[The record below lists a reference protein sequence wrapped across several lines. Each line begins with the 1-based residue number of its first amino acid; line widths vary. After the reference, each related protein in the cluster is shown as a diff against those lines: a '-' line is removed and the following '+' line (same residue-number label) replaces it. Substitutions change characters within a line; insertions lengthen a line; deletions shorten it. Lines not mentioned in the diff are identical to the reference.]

1 MKAVQLNEGVG
12 IALSNLR
19 VNKLRT
25 FLTLLGNIVG
35 VMSVIAVVSLL
46 DGIDHYARQKV
57 LEEGSGVFSIERVN
71 GLQFITDVDAFLDSL
86 YNPKLTLKDVDYL
99 REHVPSAA
107 AVGAKQSTRTLVQ
120 WREERLEDIEVE
132 GRTEVYPAI
141 EDISLKEGRHLARL
155 DVERSRPVCVL
166 GYEIA
171 QKLFG
176 KDRDPVGRKIKIAD
190 RRYTVIGVLAKRGT
204 VLGSSRD
211 RFIIIPVTTWQKV
224 FSAHQSVEIRIKAKD
239 VNDVALAI
247 DEASVALRIRHRLHP
262 AQDNDFAVVTSEIL
276 LELWQKIQGYIRNVL
291 VATVSIS
298 LIVGGIVLMNVMLVS
313 VTDRT
318 REIGVRKALGATRT
332 NILWQFLV
340 EAVTLSVV
348 GGILGTLIGFILAL
362 LVSVL
367 TPIPASIQM
376 QAVGLGI
383 GVTLVLGILFG
394 TIPAHKASQLD
405 PVEALRHE

>member
-1 MKAVQLNEGVG
+1 MKAVQLSEGVG

-19 VNKLRT
+19 ANKLRT

-35 VMSVIAVVSLL
+35 VMSVITVVSLL
-46 DGIDHYARQKV
+46 DGIDLYARQKV

-71 GLQFITDVDAFLDSL
+71 GLQFITDVDAFMDSL
-86 YNPKLTLKDVDYL
+86 YNPKLTLADVDYL
-99 REHVPSAA
+99 REHAPSAL
-107 AVGAKQSTRTLVQ
+107 AVGAKQSITTLVR
-120 WREERLEDIEVE
+120 WHDERLEDIEVD

-141 EDISLKEGRHLARL
+141 EDVPLASGRHLAQL
-155 DVERSRPVCVL
+155 DVERSKAVCVL
-166 GYEIA
+166 GFEIA

-176 KDRDPVGRKIKIAD
+176 ENRDPVGQRIKIGD
-190 RRYTVIGVLAKRGT
+190 RRYTVIGTLAKRGT

-211 RFIIIPVTTWQKV
+211 RFVIIPLSTWQKQ
-224 FSAHQSVEIRIKAKD
+224 FAAHESVEIRIKAKD
-239 VNDVALAI
+239 VNEVDRVI
-247 DEASVALRIRHRLHP
+247 DEASMALRIRHRLHP
-262 AQDNDFAVVTSEIL
+262 GDENDFAIVTSEIL
-276 LELWQKIQGYIRNVL
+276 LELWKKIQGYIRNVL

-318 REIGVRKALGATRT
+318 REIGVRKALGATRN

-348 GGILGTLIGFILAL
+348 GGIMGTLLGFILAL
-362 LVSVL
+362 VVSAL
-367 TPIPASIQM
+367 SPIPASIQL
-376 QAVGLGI
+376 QAVALGI
-383 GVTLVLGILFG
+383 GTTLALGILFG